1 MTFVI
6 NRWVRGKDF
15 YGRQDLLEKLRA
27 NIGKPNWVL
36 GNRRVGKTSI
46 LRQVTWL
53 CKNGQW
59 PNAAAMYWDLQGA
72 GTIAGLKDSFLECL
86 EDHPD
91 MERELGMV
99 VDELETMPFSQILA
113 RFRRKIKSADENK
126 RYLLL
131 IDECEELV
139 DIAKQ
144 EPQVLSWFRKLGH
157 SSDRFSI
164 ILAGSLRFMDLD
176 ESQSRTSPLM
186 PDYLP
191 PLPLYPLG
199 IEQTRQLLENNGLES
214 EDADRTH
221 HLTFG
226 NPHLVQVVGE
236 LFTRLKD
243 WDAVIH
249 EMRHN
254 RVTQYFFQSNFQCL
268 PETMRDWFRSGNAIE
283 NLLALQPGQ
292 PQLDYAM
299 QASLLR
305 EGDEGKLEVNP
316 LLRMEMGEST
326 EVPEAAK
333 KPVPKKKKASHWSHL
348 APIQQ
353 LLDRADPPL
362 STLPIAIFEKND
374 PSLLESA
381 ANPPSL
387 EFMASLGESKSRMME
402 VLRGA
407 SPEYV
412 LELSA
417 DGRTSTYLF
426 GLILYHRCFGT
437 FPFADE
443 KEPWSLA
450 GKIADCDVP
459 IVVEVAKVPMPT
471 KLAMILMRCLR
482 ANPQQRYADVDSVMK
497 DLSDVIDL
505 DSVALA

>member
-15 YGRQDLLEKLRA
+15 YGRGELLEKLRS

-46 LRQVTWL
+46 LRQITWL
-53 CKNGQW
+53 CKNGDW
-59 PNAAAMYWDLQGA
+59 PNATAIYWDLQGA
-72 GTIAGLKDSFLECL
+72 GSIAGLKDSFLECL
-86 EDHPD
+86 EDHPEIEDELD
-91 MERELGMV
+91 MA
-99 VDELETMPFSQILA
+99 VDELESMPFSQILA
-113 RFRRKIKSADENK
+113 RFRRRIKGADETR

-164 ILAGSLRFMDLD
+164 VLAGSLRFMDLD
-176 ESQSRTSPLM
+176 ETQSRTSPLM

-191 PLPLYPLG
+191 PLPLFPFR
-199 IEQTRQLLENNGLES
+199 IDHTRNLLQANGLTG
-214 EDADRTH
+214 EDGDRIH

-243 WDAVIH
+243 WDAVVH

-268 PETMRDWFRSGNAIE
+268 PESMRDWFSSGKAVE
-283 NLLALQPGQ
+283 KLMALKPGQTQFDYALQS
-292 PQLDYAM
+292 
-299 QASLLR
+299 SLLR
-305 EGDEGKLEVNP
+305 INGDDDLEVNP
-316 LLRMEMGEST
+316 LLRMEMGELA
-326 EVPEAAK
+326 EVPTVTR
-333 KPVPKKKKASHWSHL
+333 KPARRKKAPSQWAHL
-348 APIQQ
+348 MPLQQ

-362 STLPIAIFEKND
+362 STLPVAIFEKYD
-374 PSLLESA
+374 PALLEGA

-387 EFMASLGESKSRMME
+387 EFMASLGERKSRLLE

-412 LELSA
+412 MEKSA
-417 DGRTSTYLF
+417 DGRTSAYLF
-426 GLILYHRCFGT
+426 GLILYHRCFAS
-437 FPFADE
+437 FPFSDE
-443 KEPWSLA
+443 EEPWALA

-459 IVVEVAKVPMPT
+459 IRLEAAKVTMPN

-482 ANPQQRYADVDSVMK
+482 ANPLQRYADVDSVMK
-497 DLSDVIDL
+497 DLADVIDL
-505 DSVALA
+505 DSVA